1 MSASIRSTPAA
12 AAAAPP
18 RAAAVRRLGRFQLA
32 RLLGKSERTMAWQAT
47 DVRSGQEVVL
57 VLPRTPPA
65 DEASVDIWMQR
76 VRKAGR
82 LDHPNLAPV
91 VEVGIHDQWPF
102 VVHDLDECATLA
114 DRIGN
119 KGLGGIETATL
130 MAQVLKGLA
139 FAHDAGVVHRDVQP
153 YMVMSTDKG
162 LVRLIGLEV
171 AADLPAGDPADAPQR
186 AADSGSLRAQ
196 RDAAQADV
204 LQTGLLLHHAL
215 AGAPALDEPDTAKV
229 SRRLPPVGR
238 DIVRLPWTTPRPIPE
253 PLRAIV
259 NRASDRQER
268 QRYRSARTLAH
279 ALEGWLQVETSSQG
293 GPLVLLIDRIRH
305 AGVLPASPNGAARV
319 ARLALMEREHNS
331 ELAQVA
337 IADIALSFE
346 LLRAVNMAQSRS
358 GQLGGSGPVLTV
370 RRAIAMLG
378 LEGVRRAALGLRPWP
393 GALRDAH
400 AEELTRLFE
409 RARRAAYAAVALR
422 PAGYDS
428 EVVFLLALLQN
439 LGRMVVQYHF
449 ADEALQIRRLMQPAP
464 SENGETEDPGM
475 SEQAAAFAVLGV
487 DVESIGIAVARHWG
501 LDDSVMHMM
510 RRISPTTAP
519 RSADSDDELL
529 RAVAS
534 CANDAVD
541 AMSLP
546 APKVA
551 SALAAVVHRYGRL
564 LNLTL
569 KELQAALKPPGAP
582 ELADDASKAPAR
594 ADEQAAR

>member
-1 MSASIRSTPAA
+1 
-12 AAAAPP
+12 
-18 RAAAVRRLGRFQLA
+18 
-32 RLLGKSERTMAWQAT
+32 MAWLAT
-47 DVRSGQEVVL
+47 DIRSGQEVVL
-57 VLPRTPPA
+57 VLPRTPPSDDAAA
-65 DEASVDIWMQR
+65 DLWMHR

-91 VEVGIHDQWPF
+91 VEVGIHDHWPF
-102 VVHDLDECATLA
+102 VVHDLDECATLS

-119 KGLGGIETATL
+119 KGLGAVETATL
-130 MAQVLKGLA
+130 MAQVLQGLA

-153 YMVMSTDKG
+153 YLVLSTDKG
-162 LVRLIGLEV
+162 VVRLIGLEV
-171 AADLPAGDPADAPQR
+171 AAEAAAVDSAQAPLEAGET
-186 AADSGSLRAQ
+186 GSLRAQ

-229 SRRLPPVGR
+229 ARRLPPIGR

-268 QRYRSARTLAH
+268 QRYRSARTLVH
-279 ALEGWLQVETSSQG
+279 ALEGWLQVETSNQG

-346 LLRAVNMAQSRS
+346 LLRAVNTAQSRS

-393 GALRDAH
+393 GSLRDAH
-400 AEELTRLFE
+400 ADELTRLFE
-409 RARRAAYAAVALR
+409 RVRRAAYAAVALR

-428 EVVFLLALLQN
+428 EVVFLITLLQN
-439 LGRMVVQYHF
+439 LGRMVVHYHF

-464 SENGETEDPGM
+464 SESGEAEDPGM

-510 RRISPTTAP
+510 RRVSPTATQ
-519 RSADSDDELL
+519 RSADSDDDLI

-541 AMSLP
+541 ATGLP

-551 SALAAVVHRYGRL
+551 AALGAVVHRYGRL
-564 LNLTL
+564 LNITL
-569 KELQAALKPPGAP
+569 KDLLAALKSPPAP
-582 ELADDASKAPAR
+582 EVAGAAPISPG
-594 ADEQAAR
+594 EQSPR

>member
-1 MSASIRSTPAA
+1 
-12 AAAAPP
+12 
-18 RAAAVRRLGRFQLA
+18 
-32 RLLGKSERTMAWQAT
+32 MAWLAT
-47 DVRSGQEVVL
+47 DIRSGQEVVL

-65 DEASVDIWMQR
+65 DDAATDLWMHR

-91 VEVGIHDQWPF
+91 VEVGIHDRWPF
-102 VVHDLDECATLA
+102 VVHDLDECATMS

-119 KGLGGIETATL
+119 KGLGAVETATL
-130 MAQVLKGLA
+130 MAQVLQGLA

-153 YMVMSTDKG
+153 YLVLSTDKG
-162 LVRLIGLEV
+162 VVRLIGLEV
-171 AADLPAGDPADAPQR
+171 AADA
-186 AADSGSLRAQ
+186 AADDSGQAPLQAGETGSLRAQ

-229 SRRLPPVGR
+229 ARRLPPIGR

-268 QRYRSARTLAH
+268 QRYRSARTLVH
-279 ALEGWLQVETSSQG
+279 ALEGWLQVETSNQG

-346 LLRAVNMAQSRS
+346 LLRAVNTAQSRS

-393 GALRDAH
+393 GSLRDAH
-400 AEELTRLFE
+400 ADELTRLFE
-409 RARRAAYAAVALR
+409 RVRRAAYAAVALR

-428 EVVFLLALLQN
+428 EVVFLITLLQN
-439 LGRMVVQYHF
+439 LGRMVVHYHF

-464 SENGETEDPGM
+464 SETGEAEDPGM

-501 LDDSVMHMM
+501 MDDSVMHMM
-510 RRISPTTAP
+510 RRISPTSTQ
-519 RSADSDDELL
+519 RSADSDDDLI

-541 AMSLP
+541 ATGLP

-551 SALAAVVHRYGRL
+551 AGLGAVVHRYGRL
-564 LNLTL
+564 LNITL
-569 KELQAALKPPGAP
+569 KDLLAALKSPAAP
-582 ELADDASKAPAR
+582 EVADVVPAGTG
-594 ADEQAAR
+594 EQGPR